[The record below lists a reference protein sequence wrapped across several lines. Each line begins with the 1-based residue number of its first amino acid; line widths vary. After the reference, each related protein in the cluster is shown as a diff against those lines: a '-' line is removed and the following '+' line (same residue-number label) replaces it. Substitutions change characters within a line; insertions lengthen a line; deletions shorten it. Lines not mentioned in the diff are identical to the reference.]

1 MKQNIEIKQ
10 IEEQI
15 IGYLEQ
21 RADRMLPLDYCAKRV
36 GISSILLLS
45 ISKSFIKI
53 RRMYQR
59 TGEQRRITSYF
70 FLP

>member
-1 MKQNIEIKQ
+1 MKQNIRIKQ
-10 IEEQI
+10 IEEQL

-21 RADRMLPLDYCAKRV
+21 RADRMLPLDYCVKQV
-36 GISSILLLS
+36 GISSVLMLS
-45 ISKSFIKI
+45 ISKSFIEI

-59 TGEQRRITSYF
+59 TGDQHRITSYF